1 MDFNTTSLR
10 DAVQNACPG
19 EKIRWVGKPATGLRF
34 NRSDWFVVPF
44 SLLWGGFALLFPVD
58 VRSGAGPFLVIP
70 IVFKVVGVYI
80 IAGRFF
86 VDMFRRSR
94 TEYGLTDRSAVV
106 ISSSFGASTRVVDL
120 HTLSEISLER
130 GKSGEGS
137 VVFGAQPSIFAGNNM
152 RAWGGAPSAPTF
164 EYIPNAA
171 AVYQMA
177 LEGRGGISAS
187 PYQVAP

>member
-34 NRSDWFVVPF
+34 SRNDWFVVPV
-44 SLLWGGFALLFPVD
+44 SLLWGGFALWFPVEG
-58 VRSGAGPFLVIP
+58 SGPFLVLP

-106 ISSSFGASTRVVDL
+106 ITSSFGASTRVVDL
-120 HTLSEISLER
+120 HAVSEISLEQ

-137 VVFGAQPSIFAGNNM
+137 VVFGTQPSIFAGNNM
-152 RAWGGAPSAPTF
+152 RAWGGAPSTPTF

-177 LEGRGGISAS
+177 LEGRGGISS
-187 PYQVAP
+187 SLYQVAP